1 MVIIHSAF
9 EFFSPDE
16 IRKSVGSKVFKV
28 IRKPIAPPQLLSA
41 VSEAVA
47 ELERLET

>member
-1 MVIIHSAF
+1 VIIHSAF

-16 IRKSVGSKVFKV
+16 LRRGVGSKVFRM
-28 IRKPIAPPQLLSA
+28 IRKPIPPPELLSA

-47 ELERLET
+47 ELERLGT